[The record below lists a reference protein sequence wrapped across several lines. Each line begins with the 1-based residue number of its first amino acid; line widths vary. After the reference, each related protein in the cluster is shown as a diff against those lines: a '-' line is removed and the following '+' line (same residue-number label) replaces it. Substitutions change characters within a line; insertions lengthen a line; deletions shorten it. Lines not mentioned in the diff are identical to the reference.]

1 MCSERPVVVR
11 KPTFWVRE
19 RSIRLHKV
27 HIHTWRIHKH
37 LFIEVDKQPTI
48 LFISSFHAQLT
59 GMADIAGP
67 NTSLVEA
74 RIQDGAAMKK

>member
-1 MCSERPVVVR
+1 MCSERPEVVR

-19 RSIRLHKV
+19 RSIHLHKV
-27 HIHTWRIHKH
+27 HIHTWHIHKH

-48 LFISSFHAQLT
+48 LFISGFHAQLT

-67 NTSLVEA
+67 HTSLSKA
-74 RIQDGAAMKK
+74 RIQDGADIKK